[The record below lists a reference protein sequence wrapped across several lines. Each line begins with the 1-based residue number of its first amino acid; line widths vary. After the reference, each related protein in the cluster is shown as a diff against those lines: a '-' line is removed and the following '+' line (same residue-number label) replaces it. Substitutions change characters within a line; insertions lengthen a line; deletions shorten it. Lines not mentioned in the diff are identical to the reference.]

1 MKRSLRARIATGL
14 AGYTLLLAVTLI
26 GVGYSVNE
34 SLEWMLWHA
43 QLDGEMAAYLG
54 QRAQRADAS
63 RPQTGKLKTY
73 VIEDNASEPMGFPKA
88 LRELKPGMHDD
99 IMVAGIESAVMVR
112 DVSGARVYM
121 LMNIESLEDE
131 ERVVM
136 HVLIALTV
144 LGAGALVFLVWW
156 LSGRLVHPVSELADA
171 VDRLQPGAP
180 TSLRLQVTEPST
192 AEVQL
197 IADAMNRMLGR
208 ADELI
213 QRERE
218 FVNTVSHELR
228 TPLAVIAGAAQLAEQ
243 QPGLPESVQR
253 PLQRISQSVREVEQ
267 LIHLLLLLAKS
278 PERLHE
284 ADEVFSLDELLPMIL
299 TDHQHLTVGKSLR
312 LSMGTS
318 IASRLRAP
326 HGIVQIAISN
336 LLRNAIENSDC
347 GEVEVSVQP
356 AGVVRIQDNGH
367 GLSPEEISR
376 IYSLLARGGTR
387 RMGQGIGLPLIA
399 RICEHLSWHLDVQSD
414 DVTRGTVMILDLSC
428 SLVAVAD
435 P

>member
-1 MKRSLRARIATGL
+1 MKRSLRARIATSL

-34 SLEWMLWHA
+34 SLESMVWHA
-43 QLDGEMAAYLG
+43 QLDGEMAAYLR
-54 QRAQRADAS
+54 QRTQRADAS
-63 RPQTGKLKTY
+63 LPQTGKLNSY
-73 VIEDNASEPMGFPKA
+73 VVENGAPEPTSLPEG
-88 LRELKPGMHDD
+88 LRALKPGMHDD

-112 DVSGARVYM
+112 DVPGARVYM

-131 ERVVM
+131 ERDVM
-136 HVLIALTV
+136 HVLLALTV
-144 LGAGALVFLVWW
+144 FGAGTLVLLVWW
-156 LSGRLVHPVSELADA
+156 LSGRLVHPVRELADA
-171 VDRLQPGAP
+171 VDRLQPGGV
-180 TSLRLQVTEPST
+180 TTQRLQVTEPST

-243 QPGLPESVQR
+243 QTGLPESVQR
-253 PLQRISQSVREVEQ
+253 SLQRISQSVREVEQ
-267 LIHLLLLLAKS
+267 LMHLLLLLAKS
-278 PERLHE
+278 PDRLHE
-284 ADEVFSLDELLPMIL
+284 ADEVFSLDELLPVIL
-299 TDHQHLTVGKSLR
+299 TDHQHLTAGKSLH
-312 LSMGTS
+312 LGMGAS

-326 HGIVQIAISN
+326 YGIVQIAISN
-336 LLRNAIENSDC
+336 LLRNAIENSDR
-347 GEVEVSVQP
+347 GEVEVSVRP
-356 AGVVRIQDNGH
+356 AGVVRIQDSGH

-376 IYSLLARGGTR
+376 IYSLLARGGNR
-387 RMGQGIGLPLIA
+387 SIGQGIGLPLIA
-399 RICEHLSWHLDVQSD
+399 RICEHLSWHLDVQSN
-414 DVTRGTVMILDLSC
+414 DVTRGTLMTLDLSS
-428 SLVAVAD
+428 SLVDVAD